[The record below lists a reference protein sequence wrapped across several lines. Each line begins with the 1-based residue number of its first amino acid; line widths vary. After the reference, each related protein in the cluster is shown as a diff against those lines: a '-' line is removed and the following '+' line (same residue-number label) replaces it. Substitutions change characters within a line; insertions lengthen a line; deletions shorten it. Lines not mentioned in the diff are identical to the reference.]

1 MIKQAERL
9 APPKV
14 ERRKVM
20 KLYRTKEELLNSLS
34 EEERNEVV
42 PMACFS
48 EETGE
53 LLGYYKFYID

>member
-1 MIKQAERL
+1 
-9 APPKV
+9 
-14 ERRKVM
+14 M